1 MIDIWIEKT
10 SENGY
15 RPGLY
20 CNQSTFSFIKSC
32 LSPEKLNQLEK
43 WIAGGDQYYGE
54 TRSIDLEDVKP
65 SRVLNMNYGAT
76 MAQSTDS
83 AINSGAGNSKGHVDV
98 NFSTI
103 DYANQKTVYENEIYD
118 IIDCFD
124 MYGVEKI
131 FAYNASFDFTTL
143 NNTIR
148 YISGSGCR
156 WFFPYGTQICDI
168 WNIACQVLGTQK
180 TFQWENIRNDNNNL
194 ITNAER
200 MFSYMSQDF
209 DFEEEH
215 TGLADALIETQ
226 ILARCFRSHKSINK
240 RINRSCW
247 RLCQKVA

>member
-1 MIDIWIEKT
+1 MKVDKRKKYIM
-10 SENGY
+10 
-15 RPGLY
+15 
-20 CNQSTFSFIKSC
+20 
-32 LSPEKLNQLEK
+32 
-43 WIAGGDQYYGE
+43 
-54 TRSIDLEDVKP
+54 V
-65 SRVLNMNYGAT
+65 
-76 MAQSTDS
+76 
-83 AINSGAGNSKGHVDV
+83 VDV
-98 NFSTI
+98 ETTNNQIGVKNAPNDGLVYDLGFTI
-103 DYANQKTVYENEIYD
+103 TDKKGNIYAKRSFAIKEIFNDKNLMNTAYYKNKLPLYYDKIAKKQMEVISIWEARKRVKTAIEYFNIIEIY
-118 IIDCFD
+118 
-124 MYGVEKI
+124 
-131 FAYNASFDFTTL
+131 AYNASFDFTTL